1 MKPNLSSI
9 TLQPLPAGETLSVA
23 VCIGTYNQAQY
34 LRACIESALA
44 QTYPIQEIWV
54 SDDAS
59 TDNTPEVLEEICKL
73 HPEVRYY
80 RQPINLGLPAH
91 LSWLLSQPSTDLI
104 VRLDSDDFMEP
115 DYVAVL
121 TRLMDEYPEAGY
133 AHCDV
138 NEVDIKGKVRRVRR
152 LARANPYEPPEETL
166 KRSASGY
173 RAAAN
178 CILYR
183 AAAIRDAGYYRQT
196 LTWRYCE
203 DWHMIIRLA
212 MNGWGNAYAPQVLT
226 NYRVWDDPG
235 GVRASRIMAHVQ
247 EIREIYDTLL
257 IPEFRRRGWSLAPLR
272 RNMHRRAAG
281 FAGALD
287 SPLFS
292 EKERELFKS
301 HLRELGGCFWLSI
314 RIYLAERGF
323 NPLFR
328 FITRAEIRAK
338 DMLKSCLYRVKR

>member
-1 MKPNLSSI
+1 METNKSSGI
-9 TLQPLPAGETLSVA
+9 QEPLGMHGAQTVA

-34 LRACIESALA
+34 LRQCIESVVS
-44 QTYPIQEIWV
+44 QTHPIQEIWV

-59 TDNTPEVLEEICKL
+59 TDNTPEVMEAICKL
-73 HPEVRYY
+73 HPAVRYY
-80 RQPINLGLPAH
+80 RQPVNLGLPAH

-121 TRLMDEYPEAGY
+121 TRLMAEHPEAGY

-138 NEVDIKGKVRRVRR
+138 NEVDIKGEVRRVRR
-152 LARANPYEPPEETL
+152 LARANPYESPEETL

-173 RAAAN
+173 RSAAN

-183 AAAIRDAGYYRQT
+183 SAAIRDAGYYQPT
-196 LTWRYCE
+196 LTWKYCE

-226 NYRVWDDPG
+226 NYRVWDDPE
-235 GVRASRIMAHVQ
+235 GVRASRIMAHAREV
-247 EIREIYDTLL
+247 REIYDTLL
-257 IPEFRRRGWSLAPLR
+257 IPEFKRRGWGLAPLR
-272 RNMHRRAAG
+272 RNMRRRAAG

-287 SPLFS
+287 SPLFG

-301 HLRELGGCFWLSI
+301 HLRELGECPWLSL
-314 RIYLAERGF
+314 RIYLAGVGL

-328 FITRAEIRAK
+328 SVEAAKIRTK
-338 DMLKSCLYRVKR
+338 DLVKSCLRLVKR